1 MGAQTFGRQ
10 WLGFRREVVLR
21 ELAAYEQEMAD
32 LRAKLAEAE
41 QRWQRAEAEREE
53 LSLTLAAMRRQQL
66 QPLSSGSASMQP
78 AIVLVGPTD
87 VLGPITLV
95 VDALESSPH
104 FTPRFRVFRDGFY
117 RVDGETADR
126 TKLIDWLRAL
136 PEVRETRQDQE
147 TIHVVPGT
155 RGTGERSG

>member
-1 MGAQTFGRQ
+1 VGAQTFGRQ

-21 ELAAYEQEMAD
+21 EVAAYEQEIAD
-32 LRAKLAEAE
+32 LRAKLEEAE
-41 QRWQRAEAEREE
+41 QRWKRAEAEREE
-53 LSLTLAAMRRQQL
+53 LSLTMAAMRRQQL
-66 QPLSSGSASMQP
+66 HRPSSADTLLQPV
-78 AIVLVGPTD
+78 IVLVGPTD

-126 TKLIDWLRAL
+126 TKLVDWLCAL
-136 PEVRETRQDQE
+136 PDVRETHLEQE

-155 RGTGERSG
+155 RATGERSG